1 MTEQNPSQKGGGLRQ
16 KGVLSWLLTL
26 IICAGLISVLAWQPQ
41 IASSMA
47 ERNLPQVNAETES
60 AESVEGAALQSTPQF
75 ALAPTEEVL
84 IREPNTHTEIDSS
97 LRTSAVEYTVTE
109 GDSVFSIAQRFDIA
123 PETLLWSNYDVLS
136 DNPHELSI
144 GQVLK
149 IPPTDGIWYKWTSKD
164 TLEKVAAKFSV
175 TVDDIKLYVGNN
187 LDLSNPVIEAGQ
199 YVMVPGGSR
208 EYMQWVIPEIPRGA
222 AGVAT
227 SPFFQCDT
235 SGMYYG
241 GSGYFIWPSAV
252 HTISGNNYWSG
263 HLAIDI
269 GSGMGSPIYAADSG
283 VVVYAGWM
291 NGGYGNVVI
300 IDHNNGYVTVYA
312 HLSAIYVNCGNAASQ
327 GMQIGSAGSTGN
339 STGAHLHFEIR
350 YMGGF
355 INPLTVL
362 PFG

>member
-1 MTEQNPSQKGGGLRQ
+1 MTEQNTSPNRGGSRQ
-16 KGVLSWLLTL
+16 KSWVSWILTG
-26 IICAGLISVLAWQPQ
+26 IICAGLISVLAWQPK
-41 IASSMA
+41 IAESMA
-47 ERNLPQVNAETES
+47 ESNVPQVGSGQETVES
-60 AESVEGAALQSTPQF
+60 LEGAALQSTPQF
-75 ALAPTEEVL
+75 VLAPTEGALV
-84 IREPNTHTEIDSS
+84 REPIPHTEIDTS
-97 LRTSAVEYTVTE
+97 LRTSAIEYTVTE
-109 GDSVFSIAQRFDIA
+109 GDSIFSIAQSFDIS

-149 IPPTDGIWYKWTSKD
+149 IPPTNGIWYKWTSKD

-187 LDLSNPVIEAGQ
+187 LDLSNPVIEPGQ

-235 SGMYYG
+235 SGIYYA

-269 GSGMGSPIYAADSG
+269 GAGMGSPIYAADGG

-312 HLSAIYVNCGNAASQ
+312 HLSAIYVNCGNAVPQ
-327 GMQIGSAGSTGN
+327 GTQIGSAGSTGN

>member
-1 MTEQNPSQKGGGLRQ
+1 MSEQNSSQKGGGLRQ
-16 KGVLSWLLTL
+16 KSILSWIVTL
-26 IICAGLISVLAWQPQ
+26 MICAGLVSVLAWQPK
-41 IASSMA
+41 IARSMA
-47 ERNLPQVNAETES
+47 ESNLPQVSAEPES

-75 ALAPTEEVL
+75 SLPPTDEAL
-84 IREPNTHTEIDSS
+84 IREPNPHTEIDTS

-109 GDSVFSIAQRFDIA
+109 GDSVFGIAQKFDIS
-123 PETLLWSNYDVLS
+123 PETLLWSNYDILS

-164 TLEKVAAKFSV
+164 TLEKVAARFSV

-187 LDLSNPVIEAGQ
+187 LDLSNLVIEAGQ

-269 GSGMGSPIYAADSG
+269 GAGMGSPIYAADSG

-312 HLSAIYVNCGNAASQ
+312 HLSAIYVNCGSAASQ

>member
-1 MTEQNPSQKGGGLRQ
+1 MKEHNTSQTGGGLRH
-16 KGVLSWLLTL
+16 KNWISWVFTAL
-26 IICAGLISVLAWQPQ
+26 ICAGLVSVLAWQPK
-41 IASSMA
+41 IARSMA
-47 ERNLPQVNAETES
+47 ESNSPQLS
-60 AESVEGAALQSTPQF
+60 AAPNNTANESVGHLQSTPQF
-75 ALAPTEEVL
+75 TLSPTEAAL

-97 LRTSAVEYTVTE
+97 LRTEAIEYTVTE
-109 GDSVFSIAQRFDIA
+109 GDSVFSIAQRFDIS

-149 IPPTDGIWYKWTSKD
+149 VPPTNGIWYKWTSKD

-187 LDLSNPVIEAGQ
+187 LDLSNPVIEAGE
-199 YVMVPGGSR
+199 YVMIPGGSR

-235 SGMYYG
+235 SGVYYG

-269 GSGMGSPIYAADSG
+269 GAGMGSPIYAADGG

-291 NGGYGNVVI
+291 NGGYGNVII
-300 IDHNNGYVTVYA
+300 IDHNNGYVSVYA
-312 HLSAIYVNCGNAASQ
+312 HLSAIYVNCGNIATQ

-355 INPLTVL
+355 VNPLTLL